1 MKFKI
6 KWAAS
11 VVLIVAA
18 LLILRTPAFPQSSD
32 SSDSSQDSS
41 VQPVDPASQDSNS
54 AGITATKDSVTD
66 SNIPGGGEI
75 GPDYVIG
82 PEDVLTIEVL
92 ELKELQQ
99 TVRVENDGTI
109 LVKLLGRVKAA
120 GLTTVQLRDELQK
133 EWGKT
138 YLQDPQVSIFIR
150 QFHARPVSVVGA
162 VTRPGLYQLPA
173 KRTLLEVLAMAGGL
187 AQRTDSAAGRTLYV
201 TRKNGFG
208 NLPPARGMTMVSP
221 DRVKIDIP
229 SLMQGRDN
237 ALNLQVMP
245 YDIITVDRAGV
256 IYVVGN
262 VNRAGGFTLADKT
275 EISVLQALALAQGL
289 SPNAR
294 KHAAEIIHRTPGGG
308 ISQKK
313 IDVGKIMDGKAP
325 DVEMAV
331 NDVLF
336 IPNNKTRAAG
346 VNAAQTVISTVS
358 GLIIFRGL

>member
-1 MKFKI
+1 MKFRI
-6 KWAAS
+6 RWAS
-11 VVLIVAA
+11 ITVLVLGA
-18 LLILRTPAFPQSSD
+18 LFILRVPAFPQSSD
-32 SSDSSQDSS
+32 TSGSSRDSAEQPIDPTSDASS
-41 VQPVDPASQDSNS
+41 RDV
-54 AGITATKDSVTD
+54 TTTKDAVTD
-66 SNIPGGGEI
+66 SDIAGGGEI

-92 ELKELQQ
+92 ELNELQQ

-120 GLTTVQLRDELQK
+120 GLTTGQLRDELQK
-133 EWGKT
+133 SWGKK

-162 VTRPGLYQLPA
+162 VSKPGLYQLPA

-187 AQRTDSAAGRTLYV
+187 AQRTDSAAGRTLYI

-208 NLPPARGMTMVSP
+208 NLPPAKGMTLVSP

-229 SLMQGRDN
+229 SLMQGQDN
-237 ALNLQVMP
+237 ALNIPIKP
-245 YDIITVDRAGV
+245 YDIISVDRAGV
-256 IYVVGN
+256 VYVVGN
-262 VNRAGGFTLADKT
+262 VKRAGGFTLADKT
-275 EISVLQALALAQGL
+275 EISVLQALALAEGL
-289 SPNAR
+289 APNAK
-294 KHAAEIIHRTPGGG
+294 KHAAQIIHRTPGGG
-308 ISQKK
+308 ISQKR
-313 IDVGKIMDGKAP
+313 IDLGKIMDGKAP

-336 IPNNKTRAAG
+336 VPNNKARSAG
-346 VNAAQTVISTVS
+346 TEVAQTVISTVS